1 MLSHYAPGSV
11 IFDLAPPLK
20 HEGSGAGSEQGLK
33 EWFATWQGPIGHE
46 TRDVSITA
54 NGDVAYCH
62 GLIRISGTKV
72 GGEHADVWAAA
83 NHLPEED
90 RRRLENHARPYVGAV
105 LHGWQLQGRRRFE
118 TIATQPGGTRMRPVG
133 IDERETPM
141 ESIASN
147 SKAARWTGYAMSGL
161 VILFLLFDGGIKLV
175 PLEIVTQTSGEI
187 GLPTDPSF
195 ARLLGILTLI
205 GVVLYAMPQTAVLGA
220 ILLTG
225 YMGGAIA
232 THLRID
238 SPLFSHTLFGV
249 YLGLLIWGGLYL
261 REPRLRALIPFRR

>member
-1 MLSHYAPGSV
+1 MDTHVQSP
-11 IFDLAPPLK
+11 
-20 HEGSGAGSEQGLK
+20 
-33 EWFATWQGPIGHE
+33 
-46 TRDVSITA
+46 
-54 NGDVAYCH
+54 
-62 GLIRISGTKV
+62 
-72 GGEHADVWAAA
+72 
-83 NHLPEED
+83 
-90 RRRLENHARPYVGAV
+90 
-105 LHGWQLQGRRRFE
+105 
-118 TIATQPGGTRMRPVG
+118 
-133 IDERETPM
+133 
-141 ESIASN
+141 
-147 SKAARWTGYAMSGL
+147 SKSARWTGLIMSGL

-195 ARLLGILTLI
+195 ARLLGVLTLI
-205 GVVLYAMPQTAVLGA
+205 GVVIYTIPQTSVLGA

-232 THLRID
+232 THLRIG

>member
-1 MLSHYAPGSV
+1 M
-11 IFDLAPPLK
+11 D
-20 HEGSGAGSEQGLK
+20 
-33 EWFATWQGPIGHE
+33 
-46 TRDVSITA
+46 
-54 NGDVAYCH
+54 
-62 GLIRISGTKV
+62 
-72 GGEHADVWAAA
+72 
-83 NHLPEED
+83 
-90 RRRLENHARPYVGAV
+90 
-105 LHGWQLQGRRRFE
+105 
-118 TIATQPGGTRMRPVG
+118 TIAQP
-133 IDERETPM
+133 
-141 ESIASN
+141 AA

-175 PLEIVTQTSGEI
+175 PLEIVTETSAQI
-187 GLPTDPSF
+187 GLPPDASF

-205 GVVLYAMPQTAVLGA
+205 GVLLYAIPQTAVLGA

-261 REPRLRALIPFRR
+261 REPRLHTLIPFRR

>member
-1 MLSHYAPGSV
+1 M
-11 IFDLAPPLK
+11 D
-20 HEGSGAGSEQGLK
+20 
-33 EWFATWQGPIGHE
+33 T
-46 TRDVSITA
+46 TA
-54 NGDVAYCH
+54 QP
-62 GLIRISGTKV
+62 
-72 GGEHADVWAAA
+72 AA
-83 NHLPEED
+83 
-90 RRRLENHARPYVGAV
+90 
-105 LHGWQLQGRRRFE
+105 
-118 TIATQPGGTRMRPVG
+118 
-133 IDERETPM
+133 
-141 ESIASN
+141 
-147 SKAARWTGYAMSGL
+147 SKAARWTGYVMSGL

-187 GLPTDPSF
+187 GLPTDPSN

-205 GVVLYAMPQTAVLGA
+205 GVVLYAIPQTAVLGA

>member
-1 MLSHYAPGSV
+1 M
-11 IFDLAPPLK
+11 
-20 HEGSGAGSEQGLK
+20 
-33 EWFATWQGPIGHE
+33 E
-46 TRDVSITA
+46 TTASI
-54 NGDVAYCH
+54 
-62 GLIRISGTKV
+62 
-72 GGEHADVWAAA
+72 
-83 NHLPEED
+83 
-90 RRRLENHARPYVGAV
+90 
-105 LHGWQLQGRRRFE
+105 
-118 TIATQPGGTRMRPVG
+118 
-133 IDERETPM
+133 
-141 ESIASN
+141 
-147 SKAARWTGYAMSGL
+147 SKGARWTGYAMSGL

-205 GVVLYAMPQTAVLGA
+205 GVVLYAVPQTAVLGA